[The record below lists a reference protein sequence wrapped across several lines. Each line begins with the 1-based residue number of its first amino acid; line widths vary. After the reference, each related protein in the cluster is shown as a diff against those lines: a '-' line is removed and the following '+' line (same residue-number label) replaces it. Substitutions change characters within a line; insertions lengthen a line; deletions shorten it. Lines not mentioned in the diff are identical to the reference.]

1 MQRRDVRTSV
11 PDSNTHHTANGKR
24 NVPEGRTKTR
34 ENVQENKKIISLQTL
49 RKYFLSANTN
59 TLND

>member
-34 ENVQENKKIISLQTL
+34 ENVQENKNN
-49 RKYFLSANTN
+49 FSANTEKIFSQCKHKHIE
-59 TLND
+59 